1 MATFAEFSSVLNQ
14 SRLQTHVWHL
24 QTEHFSEHM
33 ALGAYY
39 EEIVDLLD
47 ALTES
52 YQGCYGRVTGYTTK
66 PVVDWKEGQAAIYF
80 KGLYDYVEAE
90 RQSVSD
96 ATWIQNQID
105 QISEL
110 IASIMYKL
118 TLKG

>member
-1 MATFAEFSSVLNQ
+1 MSNINDFISALNQ
-14 SRLQTHVWHL
+14 SRLQSHVWHL
-24 QTEHFSEHM
+24 QTEHYSEHK
-33 ALGAYY
+33 ALGDYY
-39 EEIVDLLD
+39 EEIVELID

-66 PVVDWKEGQAAIYF
+66 PVIDWKEGQSAVYF
-80 KGLYDYVEAE
+80 KGLYDYVEAQ
-90 RQSVSD
+90 RAGVSD